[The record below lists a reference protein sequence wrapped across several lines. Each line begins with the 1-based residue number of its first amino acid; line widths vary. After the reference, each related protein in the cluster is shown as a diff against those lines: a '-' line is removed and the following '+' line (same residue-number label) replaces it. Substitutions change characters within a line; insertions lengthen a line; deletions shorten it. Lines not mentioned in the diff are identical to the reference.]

1 MKRLRQYVQ
10 EKVKKNPEFA
20 THLEEARA
28 EVRLSVAMAHLREQR
43 GMSQR
48 DLARA
53 TGIKQPQIARL
64 EKGNH
69 FPTVGTI
76 SRLLSALGGRMEL
89 GPKGA
94 LTIRTL
100 SVTRKITRPSFLKH
114 RSSRRGTLVR
124 TR

>member
-1 MKRLRQYVQ
+1 MKRLRHYVQ
-10 EKVKKNPEFA
+10 ERVKKSPEHA
-20 THLEEARA
+20 AHLEQARV
-28 EVRLSVAMAHLREQR
+28 EVKLAIAMAHLREHC

-69 FPTVGTI
+69 FPTVDTLM
-76 SRLLSALGGRMEL
+76 RLLSALDGRMEL

-94 LTIRTL
+94 LTVHPL
-100 SVTRKITRPSFLKH
+100 SRKVSRHSFLKH
-114 RSSRRGTLVR
+114 RASRRGTLVGAR
-124 TR
+124 

>member
-10 EKVKKNPEFA
+10 ERARKNPELA
-20 THLEEARA
+20 AHLEQARG
-28 EVRLSVAMAHLREQR
+28 EVRLAVAMAHLREQR

-69 FPTVGTI
+69 LPTVDTI
-76 SRLLSALGGRMEL
+76 WRLLSALSGRMEL

-94 LTIRTL
+94 LTISSL
-100 SVTRKITRPSFLKH
+100 SRRISRRSVVKH
-114 RSSRRGTLVR
+114 RSARRGTLVGAR
-124 TR
+124 

>member
-1 MKRLRQYVQ
+1 MKRLRQYVH
-10 EKVKKNPEFA
+10 EKAKKSPEFA
-20 THLEEARA
+20 AHLEQARS
-28 EVRLSVAMAHLREQR
+28 EVRLAVAMAHLREQR

-69 FPTVGTI
+69 LPTVGTI
-76 SRLLSALGGRMEL
+76 WRLLSVLGGQMEL

-94 LTIRTL
+94 LTIRRL
-100 SVTRKITRPSFLKH
+100 SLTRRISRPSFLKH
-114 RSSRRGTLVR
+114 RSSRRGTLVGAR
-124 TR
+124 